1 MEVNGA
7 KYTIYS
13 FPDVPRYVLWWRFQP
28 KVKLHGIASTWDGV
42 MKHEG

>member
-13 FPDVPRYVLWWRFQP
+13 FPDVL
-28 KVKLHGIASTWDGV
+28 LGDGPPLLSFYIGAV
-42 MKHEG
+42 